1 MYLFL
6 VYVCLVYI
14 QRMEGLFWMDF
25 RLTIYLWK
33 IFERTRN
40 NLFKNGEL
48 FELVNSLYL
57 VILWRFLLLFD
68 CSVGWVSV
76 KWVIWWIWWEGNTLC
91 IAFFFFLL
99 LFFFIGS
106 FYACWRWSMAT
117 IWLCYRE
124 HGWIK
129 SPPTSYYGLSSVA
142 THCCFSLYIHSG
154 AFWSWIP
161 CEF

>member
-1 MYLFL
+1 
-6 VYVCLVYI
+6 VYI

-68 CSVGWVSV
+68 CSVG
-76 KWVIWWIWWEGNTLC
+76 
-91 IAFFFFLL
+91 
-99 LFFFIGS
+99 
-106 FYACWRWSMAT
+106 
-117 IWLCYRE
+117 
-124 HGWIK
+124 
-129 SPPTSYYGLSSVA
+129 
-142 THCCFSLYIHSG
+142 
-154 AFWSWIP
+154 
-161 CEF
+161 